1 MPLSNYQH
9 IIISRTDKIGDVILT
24 LPLAGILKKEYPHT
38 KITFLGNTYTQSVIK
53 ESIHI
58 DTFLNWDEVKENAVE
73 KLKSINAD
81 VIIHIFPNSRLA
93 KAAKEAGIKLRIGTS
108 HRLFHWFTCNSLINL
123 GRKNSD
129 LHEAQLN
136 LKLLTPLGLKKSF
149 HLNELPS
156 YYGWKLEE
164 TKPSEYFNK
173 EKFNLVLH
181 TKSKGSAR
189 EWPLKNYLALAKNLS
204 PDEFNLIL
212 SGTAEEKRLIEN
224 ECKELFQLEHVK
236 DTCGKLDLN
245 AFIDLIK
252 GSDGLVACSTGPL
265 HIAAASGIF
274 ALGLYPP
281 IKPMHPGRWA
291 PVGEKA
297 SFIVKDISCSL
308 CRKGGECLCLNEISV
323 ETVMKEVH
331 FWSWVKSKI
340 EEKKT
345 NGK

>member
-1 MPLSNYQH
+1 MPRPSYQH

-24 LPLAGILKKEYPHT
+24 LPLAGLLKKEYPDT

-53 ESIHI
+53 ESSYV
-58 DTFLNWDEVKENAVE
+58 DAFLNWDEIKENAVE
-73 KLKSINAD
+73 NLRNIKAD
-81 VIIHIFPNSRLA
+81 VIIHVFPNSRLA
-93 KAAKEAGIKLRIGTS
+93 SAAKEAGIKLRIGTS
-108 HRLFHWFTCNSLINL
+108 HRFFHWLTCNSLINL
-123 GRKNSD
+123 GRKNSH

-136 LKLLTPLGLKKSF
+136 LKLLAPLGVKNFLP
-149 HLNELPS
+149 LNELP
-156 YYGWKLEE
+156 YFYGWQHEVSN
-164 TKPSEYFNK
+164 PSEYIVQG
-173 EKFNLVLH
+173 KFNLILH

-189 EWPLKNYLALAKNLS
+189 EWPLKNYLALANNLP

-224 ECKELFQLEHVK
+224 ECEEIFKLKHIK

-245 AFIDLIK
+245 AFVELIK
-252 GSDGLVACSTGPL
+252 ASDGLVACSTGPL

-308 CRKGGECLCLNEISV
+308 CRKGGDCLCLNEISV
-323 ETVMKEVH
+323 ETVLKEVH
-331 FWSWVKSKI
+331 FWDWIKTKI
-340 EEKKT
+340 REKKL
-345 NGK
+345 NG